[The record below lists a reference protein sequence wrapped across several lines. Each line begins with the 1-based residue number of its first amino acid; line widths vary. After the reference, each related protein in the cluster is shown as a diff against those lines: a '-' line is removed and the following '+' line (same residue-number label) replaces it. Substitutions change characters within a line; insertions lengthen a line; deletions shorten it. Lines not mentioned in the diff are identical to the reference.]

1 MSSTLVILFDF
12 CWLGRKEVTLI
23 SEDVKPRRAPGATTD
38 RGVGD
43 HERRTWCD
51 EGADVGKK
59 IRRDRGAI
67 RQIFEIRRAP
77 TNARRGNPIA
87 PAARVN

>member
-1 MSSTLVILFDF
+1 MSSTLVIPFDF
-12 CWLGRKEVTLI
+12 CGLGRKEVTLI
-23 SEDVKPRRAPGATTD
+23 SEDVEPRRALGATAD

-43 HERRTWCD
+43 HERSARCD
-51 EGADVGKK
+51 EGADAGKK

-77 TNARRGNPIA
+77 AKQI
-87 PAARVN
+87 